1 MPRRTQIVLHV
12 TNPHGE
18 PGIHDVQIWI
28 DAQGKHKEHRAIGRI
43 PIEKITVIKI
53 ALGAGDRDR
62 VRRLV
67 DGVIIALGQHR
78 LLPSL
83 AQITGSRSGQR
94 HLSPQFCSCR
104 SPGPLSMASAGATST
119 MPEHSG
125 ISSIMQKSLLP
136 GSRTLPDLCNATTD
150 ESARR
155 NISPGWNLAR
165 DQALSPAARRLNLR

>member
-1 MPRRTQIVLHV
+1 MAAFKHQVGGDTMVVVVDNQAQAFERFKNLDPDRPHLNIHPFHVQMPRRTQIVLHV

-53 ALGAGDRDR
+53 ALGSGDSDR

-78 LLPSL
+78 LLPS
-83 AQITGSRSGQR
+83 
-94 HLSPQFCSCR
+94 
-104 SPGPLSMASAGATST
+104 
-119 MPEHSG
+119 
-125 ISSIMQKSLLP
+125 
-136 GSRTLPDLCNATTD
+136 
-150 ESARR
+150 
-155 NISPGWNLAR
+155 
-165 DQALSPAARRLNLR
+165 